1 MGRAR
6 VPYPRVRNESGEP
19 DVTIKRRNYGRG
31 HGYFIDGVKAD
42 GVTTLIGDGVP
53 KPALTAWAARVVA
66 EHVADN
72 LDAVA
77 AMGPLGRDAIV
88 SALKSLPWSDR
99 NKAATKG
106 TDVHELAAK
115 LIDGSEIDVPDE
127 LAGYVEAC
135 VSFVDEWKVDPI
147 LVEATVA
154 NRMHRYAGTLD
165 VVANVT
171 DPTHPNQTRVAI
183 IDYKTSA
190 SGIFAEVALQLGAYA
205 HADVYLDGAG
215 EEMPMSAISI
225 GWGLAVWLRSDG
237 SYEVYPVDV
246 GPLVFHDFLAAAE
259 VARMTK
265 RLGDWLG
272 EPIHV

>member
-1 MGRAR
+1 M
-6 VPYPRVRNESGEP
+6 
-19 DVTIKRRNYGRG
+19 TIKRRNYGRG
-31 HGYFIDGVKAD
+31 HGYFIDGEKAD

-72 LDAVA
+72 LEAVA

-88 SALKSLPWSDR
+88 TALKALPWSDR

-106 TDVHELAAK
+106 TDVHDLAAQ
-115 LIDGSEIDVPDE
+115 LIDGTAIDVPDD

-135 VSFVDEWKVDPI
+135 VAFMDEWKVAPI
-147 LVEATVA
+147 LVETTVA
-154 NRMHRYAGTLD
+154 NRTHRYAGTLD
-165 VVANVT
+165 VVGTVT
-171 DPTHPNQTRVAI
+171 PPTGIDGPRVAI

-190 SGIFAEVALQLGAYA
+190 SGIFAEVALQLAAYA
-205 HADVYLDGAG
+205 HADVYLDGTG
-215 EEMPMSAISI
+215 EEVPMSSVSI

-246 GPLVFHDFLAAAE
+246 GPLVFRDFLAAAD